1 VWAAD
6 GTPGANTPRHTREQE
21 AVMRTNLRRA
31 GAVLAA
37 LMLAACAGNQAENG
51 SGGDDEGE
59 VLRVVVE
66 NDGTI
71 PTQVRISL
79 VQTGGAE
86 NVVGTMSTLGR
97 ETLTARAPDFG
108 GTYQLRATGGTNY
121 TLTSPRVQLRGNETV
136 TWNMRRNV
144 IQVTR

>member
-1 VWAAD
+1 
-6 GTPGANTPRHTREQE
+6 
-21 AVMRTNLRRA
+21 MRTTIRRA

-37 LMLAACAGNQAENG
+37 LMLAACAGNHAQDG

-59 VLRVVVE
+59 FVRVVVE

-79 VQTGGAE
+79 LQNGGSE
-86 NVVGTMSTLGR
+86 NIVGTMSTLTR

-121 TLTSPRVQLRGNETV
+121 QLTSPPIQLRGNETI
-136 TWNMRRNV
+136 TWDMRRNLV
-144 IQVTR
+144 QRAP